1 MKKDQRLLSL
11 DVLRGLDMFLLTV
24 VGPLF
29 WALNKLLAS
38 VSKDWAIPDA
48 VQLQF
53 KHAWGGFTLWDIIMP
68 LFIFMCGAAVPYALS
83 KRLDKN
89 GLPTRKFWLHVL
101 GRVSLLWFCGMLV
114 QGRLATLDP
123 LQISPYNN
131 TLQTIAAGYLIAVL
145 VMLIPVRAL
154 RVAMPLVFVA
164 AYGVLLHLLGD
175 YTQEGNLAQVVEQKI
190 LRAILPAKSTAL
202 ATHGYTW
209 FLTTL
214 MFGAMALC
222 GAQCAE
228 ILRSKATGRRKTLI
242 LLLLG
247 VVLLGA
253 GLALEP
259 VVPCIKHIYT
269 VSFTCQAMGWCVLA
283 LGLLYMLT
291 DVLEYR
297 RGWWLFTL
305 FGQCALTAY
314 MAMQFFRPALDACTK
329 VITQGIPHLVGS
341 CVGTPVPAFIEQKS
355 YMPLVDALVAAVLL
369 TIVLVLRRRLRDARP
384 AGQAYEPAEEAEEEA
399 DAAPAF
405 RSQLMDGAIADR
417 FKIPGV
423 GEGTPARTA
432 EPGSQA
438 VQVKTRLKL
447 RKPDTPSVSLEPIAP
462 DANGDV

>member
-1 MKKDQRLLSL
+1 MQMKERLYSL

-29 WALNKLLAS
+29 WALNKLLAA
-38 VSKDWAIPDA
+38 VSKDWTMPEA

-89 GLPTRKFWLHVL
+89 GLPTKKFWLHVL
-101 GRVSLLWFCGMLV
+101 GRFALLWFCGMLV
-114 QGRLATLDP
+114 QGHLATLDP

-131 TLQTIAAGYLIAVL
+131 TLQTIAAGYVIAAL

-154 RVAMPLVFVA
+154 RVLMPLVFVI
-164 AYGVLLHLLGD
+164 AYGVLLHVHGD

-190 LRAILPAKSTAL
+190 LHAILPAKSAAL

-214 MFGAMALC
+214 MFGAMTLC

-228 ILRSKATGRRKTLI
+228 ILRGKEPGRRKALV

-253 GLALEP
+253 GLALES
-259 VVPCIKHIYT
+259 VVPYIKHIYT

-283 LGLLYMLT
+283 LDALYVLT
-291 DVLEYR
+291 DILPCR
-297 RGWWLFTL
+297 RGWWFVTL
-305 FGQCALTAY
+305 YGQCALTAY
-314 MAMQFFRPALDACTK
+314 MATHFFRPSLEACTK
-329 VITQGIPHLVGS
+329 SITKGFPR
-341 CVGTPVPAFIEQKS
+341 FIDKA
-355 YMPLVDALVAAVLL
+355 YMPLAEALVTVVIL
-369 TIVLVLRRRLRDARP
+369 TIVLVIRRRLRGTRTV
-384 AGQAYEPAEEAEEEA
+384 EPAVDKATDQPKEQNPKPE
-399 DAAPAF
+399 F
-405 RSQLMDGAIADR
+405 KSQLMAGAIAAR
-417 FKIPGV
+417 FQIPGM
-423 GEGTPARTA
+423 EGQTPAPKPSDESA
-432 EPGSQA
+432 SQA
-438 VQVKTRLKL
+438 AHVKTKLKL
-447 RKPDTPSVSLEPIAP
+447 HADPDPSVVRLEPI
-462 DANGDV
+462 DADAH

>member
-214 MFGAMALC
+214 MFGAMTLC

-228 ILRSKATGRRKTLI
+228 ILRGKWTSGRKATALLI
-242 LLLLG
+242 IGAL
-247 VVLLGA
+247 LLGA
-253 GLALEP
+253 GFALEL
-259 VVPCIKHIYT
+259 VEPCIKHIYT
-269 VSFTCQAMGWCVLA
+269 VSFTCQAMGWSVLA
-283 LGLLYMLT
+283 LDLLYVLT
-291 DVLEYR
+291 DILPCR
-297 RGWWLFTL
+297 RGWWFVTL
-305 FGQCALTAY
+305 YGQCALTAY
-314 MAMQFFRPALDACTK
+314 MATHFFRPSLEACTK
-329 VITQGIPHLVGS
+329 SITKGFPR
-341 CVGTPVPAFIEQKS
+341 FIDKA
-355 YMPLVDALVAAVLL
+355 YMPLAEALVTVVIL
-369 TIVLVLRRRLRDARP
+369 TIVLVIRRRLR
-384 AGQAYEPAEEAEEEA
+384 GVQTVEPAVDKTDDQPKGQGPEQE
-399 DAAPAF
+399 F
-405 RSQLMDGAIADR
+405 KSNLMAGAIATR
-417 FKIPGV
+417 FQIPGM
-423 GEGTPARTA
+423 
-432 EPGSQA
+432 GSQPTEA
-438 VQVKTRLKL
+438 KTPEEATSQAAHVKTKLKL
-447 RKPDTPSVSLEPIAP
+447 H
-462 DANGDV
+462 